1 MTSPWYSRPVEYR
14 YGCAWRIERYQRVS
28 GDWGGSPPPVR
39 KSLGQHF
46 LSDPRILSRIAD
58 ALGPLHDTTVLEIG
72 AGRGGLT
79 DQLRERA
86 RRVIAI
92 ELDRALAQL
101 LRVRYAGDDRV
112 SIVEGDVLRMPL
124 GELAGGEYAL
134 VGNVPYYITTPIVF
148 HALERPRP
156 SRAVFLVQREVAE
169 RMTAAPGSAEYGALT
184 VNLQAAAR
192 VEPLFTVPA
201 GAFHPP
207 PKVQSATVRI
217 EPLAEPLIP
226 EGLEH
231 YFRTFVQAAFALRR
245 KQMRRVVR
253 SITGLDPA
261 AAEEVLQQCSI
272 APDVRPEALSPAQF
286 AALALALR
294 ERGAA

>member
-1 MTSPWYSRPVEYR
+1 MSPARSE
-14 YGCAWRIERYQRVS
+14 G
-28 GDWGGSPPPVR
+28 PPIR

-58 ALGPLHDTTVLEIG
+58 ALGPVHDTTVVEIG
-72 AGRGGLT
+72 AGRGALT

-86 RRVIAI
+86 AHVIAI
-92 ELDRALAQL
+92 EVDRALAEL
-101 LRVRYAGDDRV
+101 LRARYAGDGRV
-112 SIVEGDVLRMPL
+112 TILEGDVLRLAL

-148 HALERPRP
+148 HALARPRP

-184 VNLQAAAR
+184 VNLLAAAR
-192 VEPLFTVPA
+192 VELLFTVPA

-207 PKVQSATVRI
+207 PRVQSAVVRI
-217 EPLAEPLIP
+217 EPLDTPLIP

-231 YFRTFVQAAFALRR
+231 HFRTVVQAAFALRR

-253 SITGLDPA
+253 SITGLGPD
-261 AAEEVLQQCSI
+261 AAEEILRESAI
-272 APDVRPEALSPAQF
+272 APDVRPEALSPEQF

-294 ERGAA
+294 GRGAA

>member
-1 MTSPWYSRPVEYR
+1 
-14 YGCAWRIERYQRVS
+14 
-28 GDWGGSPPPVR
+28 VR

-58 ALGPLHDTTVLEIG
+58 ALGPVNDTTVVEIG
-72 AGRGGLT
+72 AGRGALT

-86 RRVIAI
+86 RRVIAV
-92 ELDRALAQL
+92 EVDPLLVERLRA
-101 LRVRYAGDDRV
+101 RYAGDERV
-112 SIVEGDVLRMPL
+112 SIVEGDILRMSL

-156 SRAVFLVQREVAE
+156 AHAVFLVQREVAE

-184 VNLQAAAR
+184 VNLHVVAR
-192 VEPLFTVPA
+192 VESLFAVPA

-207 PKVQSATVRI
+207 PKVQSAVVRV
-217 EPLAEPLIP
+217 EPLEHPL
-226 EGLEH
+226 
-231 YFRTFVQAAFALRR
+231 VQAGSEPELRTLVQSAFALRR

-253 SITGLDPA
+253 SITGLAPT
-261 AAEEVLQQCSI
+261 AAEELLRGLGI
-272 APDVRPEALSPAQF
+272 APELRPESLSPEQF
-286 AALALALR
+286 AALATALGKP
-294 ERGAA
+294 GAAP

>member
-1 MTSPWYSRPVEYR
+1 
-14 YGCAWRIERYQRVS
+14 VS
-28 GDWGGSPPPVR
+28 GEWGGGPPPVR

-58 ALGPLHDTTVLEIG
+58 ALGPVHDTTVVEIG
-72 AGRGGLT
+72 AGRGALT
-79 DQLRERA
+79 DTLRERA
-86 RRVIAI
+86 RRVIAV
-92 ELDRALAQL
+92 EVDRALAQL
-101 LRVRYAGDDRV
+101 LRARYAGDDRV
-112 SIVEGDVLRMPL
+112 SIVEGDVLGMSL

-169 RMTAAPGSAEYGALT
+169 RMTAAPGSGEYGALT
-184 VNLQAAAR
+184 VNLHAAAR
-192 VEPLFTVPA
+192 VESLFSVPA

-207 PKVQSATVRI
+207 PKVQSAVVRI
-217 EPLAEPLIP
+217 EPLAKALVP

-231 YFRTFVQAAFALRR
+231 DFRTLVQSAFALRR

-253 SITGLDPA
+253 SITGLDPVT
-261 AAEEVLQQCSI
+261 AEEVLRGI
-272 APDVRPEALSPAQF
+272 AVAPDVRPEALSPQQF
-286 AALALALR
+286 VALALALR
-294 ERGAA
+294 ERGAAS

>member
-1 MTSPWYSRPVEYR
+1 
-14 YGCAWRIERYQRVS
+14 VS
-28 GDWGGSPPPVR
+28 GERRGTQPPVR

-46 LSDPRILSRIAD
+46 LSDPRILGRIAD
-58 ALGPLHDTTVLEIG
+58 ALGPVRDATVVEIG
-72 AGRGGLT
+72 AGRGALT

-86 RRVIAI
+86 RLVIAV
-92 ELDRALAQL
+92 EVDRALAEL
-101 LRVRYAGDDRV
+101 LRARYAGDEHVR
-112 SIVEGDVLRMPL
+112 IVEGDILRMPL

-169 RMTAAPGSAEYGALT
+169 RMTAAPGSSEYGALT

-192 VEPLFTVPA
+192 VELLFTVPA

-207 PKVQSATVRI
+207 PKVQSAVVRI
-217 EPLAEPLIP
+217 EPLAQPLIP
-226 EGLEH
+226 PGLERD
-231 YFRTFVQAAFALRR
+231 FRTLVQAAFALRR
-245 KQMRRVVR
+245 KQMRRVLR
-253 SITGLDPA
+253 SITGLDVE
-261 AAEEVLQQCSI
+261 AAEEVLRECHI
-272 APDVRPEALSPAQF
+272 ASESRPESLSPEQF

-294 ERGAA
+294 A